1 MDVINYLMSVGL
13 LAKSWSCPTCSLEMV
28 LGQRKQL
35 NDGFAWH
42 CVKSK
47 CGSRS
52 YHSVR
57 EGSYFSKSKLP
68 LDKYIRLFYL
78 WSQDIQSK
86 DVAETLGI
94 SGKSTM
100 QHLQFLREVC
110 TSELL
115 QNQTQLGG
123 QGVVVQI
130 DESLFRHKAKYHR
143 ERGPTSEQ
151 CVFGLAD
158 TSTHPCTVY
167 MQLVEDRKADTLI
180 PIIERVVRKGSIIH
194 SDQWAAYR
202 QLHNHPDYTYQA
214 VNHSENFVDPET
226 GVHTQAI
233 ESYWSNAK
241 LKFKKMKDVSSEQLP
256 SYLDERMWRDRFG
269 ATTATAY
276 QNIIKHISQQYPIY
290 FTFFTFMMLY
300 INV

>member
-1 MDVINYLMSVGL
+1 
-13 LAKSWSCPTCSLEMV
+13 
-28 LGQRKQL
+28 
-35 NDGFAWH
+35 
-42 CVKSK
+42 
-47 CGSRS
+47 
-52 YHSVR
+52 
-57 EGSYFSKSKLP
+57 
-68 LDKYIRLFYL
+68 
-78 WSQDIQSK
+78 
-86 DVAETLGI
+86 
-94 SGKSTM
+94 M

-130 DESLFRHKAKYHR
+130 DESLFRHKAKYHKA
-143 ERGPTSEQ
+143 Q
-151 CVFGLAD
+151 Y
-158 TSTHPCTVY
+158 H
-167 MQLVEDRKADTLI
+167 MQLVDDRKADTLI

-233 ESYWSNAK
+233 ESYWSKAK
-241 LKFKKMKDVSSEQLP
+241 LKFKKMKGVSSEQLP

-269 ATTATAY
+269 MTTATAY
-276 QNIIKHISQQYPIY
+276 QNIIKHISQQYPI
-290 FTFFTFMMLY
+290 
-300 INV
+300 